1 MENYLY
7 MLKKEEE
14 LKKTLIVTKKEKDK
28 SKMERQ

>member
-28 SKMERQ
+28 SKMER

>member
-1 MENYLY
+1 MENYLH

-28 SKMERQ
+28 SKMER

>member
-14 LKKTLIVTKKEKDK
+14 LKKTLIVTKKEKHK
-28 SKMERQ
+28 SKMER

>member
-14 LKKTLIVTKKEKDK
+14 LKKTLIITKKEKDK
-28 SKMERQ
+28 SKMER

>member
-14 LKKTLIVTKKEKDK
+14 LKKALIVTKKEKDK